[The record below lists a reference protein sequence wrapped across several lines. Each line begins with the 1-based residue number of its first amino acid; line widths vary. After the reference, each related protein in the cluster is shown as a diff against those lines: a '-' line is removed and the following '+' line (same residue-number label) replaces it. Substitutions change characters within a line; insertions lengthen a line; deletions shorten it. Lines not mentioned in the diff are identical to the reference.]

1 MNEQRGTETPE
12 EELETTKWNTVDELN
27 DVEEMM
33 HTGAV
38 PNETAYELDEI
49 IREYADTDAVTPEAA
64 ESRMERIEQRLQ
76 DDVPL
81 EQPMSA
87 APAEPVEPVDPDETR
102 RFIQQQVSQAIEPE
116 EQPTFWQR
124 LFHRKK
130 QPAEPEETE
139 DVDNVLS
146 MPADPL
152 HPIKQ
157 TLNAVQD
164 RANDFADNM
173 FRSDKQDEQARLE
186 ERYTPGTDQET
197 PPPAKAKKP
206 RRVKQ
211 RAAAPDLSAEDLA
224 QRYRTG
230 LDSLGRRVWMVLI
243 IAIALI
249 GLALAQELGWPLPA
263 VLAEEPKVLA
273 LCLTWGLAMA
283 AVLGLDVI
291 WLGLSAP
298 VRRCT
303 GLHTLTAAAVIATL
317 LDGVFYAVVGRE
329 GPLPLAGLAALSLF
343 GAMWGAYDRKKA
355 LYISCRTVSGTAEP
369 YRVTLDED
377 KWDGAPAFDKEAGTT
392 QGFGSQI
399 QSMDGSTRICRIV
412 VPFLLIGAVVLAVGA
427 TVHSGERSMLLWCLS
442 TVLVAASPVSS
453 LLIYG
458 QPLLRVTRRLDR
470 FGAVLAGWD
479 GAASMSGQANILIK
493 DEDLF
498 PAGCVTITDIRYYG
512 NVSEERVVACTASLL
527 RSAGSGLTGIFE
539 DQLKMQGGFY
549 RTVNDPECSE
559 AGGLSATIRGD
570 SVLVGTDGFLAVN
583 RIPMEGN
590 RVRSAVYCVINRQI
604 VGMFKLDYNPSHYVK
619 PALRELIRSGVSP
632 VLATR
637 DFNITPGTLQ
647 RYDLPSDQMEYPPIK
662 RRRELSQPGQT
673 HNEVLGAL
681 LLREG
686 LGAFSDAIVGGRRLC
701 SLVRL
706 NTVLALL
713 ASVVGI
719 LMATYLTSQLAFASL
734 SAVNLL
740 TFLGLWLVPELL
752 IAGFADK
759 F

>member
-1 MNEQRGTETPE
+1 MGMKEQHETETSSQ
-12 EELETTKWNTVDELN
+12 ELEETKWSTVDELN
-27 DVEEMM
+27 DVEKLM

-38 PNETAYELDEI
+38 PNETAYELDDI
-49 IREYADTDAVTPEAA
+49 IREYADTGAVTPEAA
-64 ESRMERIEQRLQ
+64 ETRMEEIEKRLQ
-76 DDVPL
+76 DDFPQ
-81 EQPMSA
+81 EQPVSSGSG
-87 APAEPVEPVDPDETR
+87 EPVDTDETR
-102 RFIQQQVSQAIEPE
+102 RFIQRQVSEAIEPE
-116 EQPTFWQR
+116 EEPTLWQR

-130 QPAEPEETE
+130 QTAAPDEAK

-173 FRSDKQDEQARLE
+173 FRSEQQDEQARLE
-186 ERYTPGTDQET
+186 ERYTPGTDQEAT
-197 PPPAKAKKP
+197 PPAKPQKPKRAK
-206 RRVKQ
+206 RRE
-211 RAAAPDLSAEDLA
+211 AAPDLNAADLA

-230 LDSLGRRVWMVLI
+230 LDSLGRRIWMVLV
-243 IAIALI
+243 IAVALTA
-249 GLALAQELGWPLPA
+249 LALAQELGWPLPA
-263 VLAEEPKVLA
+263 VLAEDPKVLA
-273 LCLTWGLAMA
+273 LCLTWGLALA
-283 AVLGLDVI
+283 AVLGLDVL

-303 GLHTLTAAAVIATL
+303 GLHTMAAVAVLATL
-317 LDGVFYAVVGRE
+317 LDGVCYAAVGRE
-329 GPLPLAGLAALSLF
+329 GPLPLSGLAALSLF

-377 KWDGAPAFDKEAGTT
+377 KWDGAPAFDKVAGSTE
-392 QGFGSQI
+392 GFGSQI
-399 QSMDGSTRICRIV
+399 QSMDGATRICRIV
-412 VPFLLIGAVVLAVGA
+412 VPILLIGAVVLSVGA
-427 TVHSGERSMLLWCLS
+427 TVACGERSMLLWCLS

-479 GAASMSGQANILIK
+479 GAESMSGQANILIK

-498 PAGCVTITDIRYYG
+498 PAGCVTITDVRYFG
-512 NVSEERVVACTASLL
+512 NVSEERVVACTTSML

-539 DQLKMQGGFY
+539 DLLKMQGGFC
-549 RTVNDPECSE
+549 RTVNDLECSE

-570 SVLVGTDGFLAVN
+570 NVLVGTDGFMTVN
-583 RIPMEGN
+583 RIPLEGY
-590 RVRSAVYCVINRQI
+590 RVRSAVYCAINREI
-604 VGMFKLDYNPSHYVK
+604 VGMFKLEYTPSHYVK

-647 RYDLPSDQMEYPPIK
+647 RYDLPADQMEYPPIK
-662 RRRELSQPGQT
+662 RRRELSQPGQV
-673 HNEVLGAL
+673 HNDTLGAL

-686 LGAFSDAIVGGRRLC
+686 LGAFSDAVVGGRRLC

-713 ASVVGI
+713 ASLVGI
-719 LMATYLTSQLAFASL
+719 LIAAYLTSQLAFASL
-734 SAVNLL
+734 TVANLL
-740 TFLGLWLVPELL
+740 TFLVLWLVPELL

>member
-1 MNEQRGTETPE
+1 MKEQHETETPE
-12 EELETTKWNTVDELN
+12 EELEQTKWNTVDELN
-27 DVEEMM
+27 DVEKLM
-33 HTGAV
+33 HTGAM
-38 PNETAYELDEI
+38 PNETAYELDDI
-49 IREYADTDAVTPEAA
+49 IREYADTDAVTPEAT
-64 ESRMERIEQRLQ
+64 ENRMEQIEKRLQ
-76 DDVPL
+76 DDSP
-81 EQPMSA
+81 QQMS
-87 APAEPVEPVDPDETR
+87 EPDSPGEPVDPDETR
-102 RFIQQQVSQAIEPE
+102 RFIQQQVSEAIEPE
-116 EQPTFWQR
+116 AQPSFWQR

-130 QPAEPEETE
+130 QPTEPDETE
-139 DVDNVLS
+139 DTDNVLS

-164 RANDFADNM
+164 KANDFADNM
-173 FRSDKQDEQARLE
+173 FRSEKQDEQSRLE
-186 ERYTPGTDQET
+186 ERYTPGTDQEET
-197 PPPAKAKKP
+197 PSAKPQKP
-206 RRVKQ
+206 RRAKQ
-211 RAAAPDLSAEDLA
+211 REAAPDLNVEDLA

-230 LDSLGRRVWMVLI
+230 LDSLGRRTWAVLV
-243 IAIALI
+243 IAALLVA
-249 GLALAQELGWPLPA
+249 LALAQELGWPLPA
-263 VLAEEPKVLA
+263 VLAENPRVLA
-273 LCLTWGLAMA
+273 GCLTWGLALA
-283 AVLGLDVI
+283 AVLGLDVL

-303 GLHTLTAAAVIATL
+303 GLHTMTAAAVLATL
-317 LDGVFYAVVGRE
+317 LDGVFYAVLGRD

-377 KWDGAPAFDKEAGTT
+377 KWDGTPAFDKEAGSTS
-392 QGFGSQI
+392 GFGSQI
-399 QSMDGSTRICRIV
+399 QSMDGSTRLCRII
-412 VPFLLIGAVVLAVGA
+412 VPILLIVAVVLAVVA
-427 TVHSGERSMLLWCLS
+427 TAVSGERGLLLWCLS
-442 TVLVAASPVSS
+442 TVLVAASPMSS
-453 LLIYG
+453 LLVYG

-479 GAASMSGQANILIK
+479 GAESMSGQANILIK

-498 PAGCVTITDIRYYG
+498 PAGCVSITDVRYFG
-512 NVSEERVVACTASLL
+512 DVSEERVVACTASML
-527 RSAGSGLTGIFE
+527 RSAGSGLAGLFE
-539 DQLKMQGGFY
+539 DLLKMQGGFC
-549 RTVNDPECSE
+549 RTVKDLECSE
-559 AGGLSATIRGD
+559 AGGLSATIRD
-570 SVLVGTDGFLAVN
+570 DNVLVGTDGFMTVN
-583 RIPMEGN
+583 RIPLEGY
-590 RVRSAVYCVINRQI
+590 RVRSAVYCAINRQI
-604 VGMFKLDYNPSHYVK
+604 VGMFKLEYTPSHYVK

-647 RYDLPSDQMEYPPIK
+647 RYDLPADRMEYPPIR

-686 LGAFSDAIVGGRRLC
+686 LGAFSDAVVGGRRLC
-701 SLVRL
+701 SLVRI
-706 NTVLALL
+706 NTILALL

-719 LMATYLTSQLAFASL
+719 LVATYLTSQLAFASL
-734 SAVNLL
+734 TVVNLL
-740 TFLGLWLVPELL
+740 TFLVLWLVPELL